1 LDAKDQK
8 SNGSSI
14 NNSLSELMVVF
25 GDAGKSEGSSFLN
38 GWIKLLK
45 AVNKG
50 IKSSRVNNG
59 LSEMWRMFCN
69 RS

>member
-1 LDAKDQK
+1 
-8 SNGSSI
+8 
-14 NNSLSELMVVF
+14 MVVF

-38 GWIKLLK
+38 RWIELLK

-59 LSEMWRMFCN
+59 LSEMWGMFGN